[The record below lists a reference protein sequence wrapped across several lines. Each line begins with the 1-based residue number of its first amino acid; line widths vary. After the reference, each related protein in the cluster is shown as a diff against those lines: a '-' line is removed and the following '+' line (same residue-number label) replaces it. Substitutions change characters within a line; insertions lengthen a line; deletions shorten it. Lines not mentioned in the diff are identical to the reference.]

1 MPQPWRFW
9 ITGAAAVVWTAVTQM
24 PFDGVAWSSRS
35 SRHSVQETARRI
47 EQAARERGMPL
58 FAKWTARD
66 AGALVLVLG
75 SGDGETPVLQPAPDA
90 ALQAPLSV
98 WVGDTGDEAGVH
110 VRFSD
115 GRRLADEAELPQ
127 EVVQQVA
134 ELPQLIEAAIQS

>member
-58 FAKWTARD
+58 FAKWTAREQ
-66 AGALVLVLG
+66 GALVLVL
-75 SGDGETPVLQPAPDA
+75 SSADGETPVLQPAPDA
-90 ALQAPLSV
+90 GLQAPLTVLISA
-98 WVGDTGDEAGVH
+98 GQDEAGARI
-110 VRFSD
+110 RFSD
-115 GRRLADEAELPQ
+115 GRRLADEGELPHD
-127 EVVQQVA
+127 VAQQVA
-134 ELPQLIEAAIQS
+134 ALPHLIDAAIQS